1 MRNRISL
8 YFEPYAW
15 ERLNRYL
22 SYLLLSGKPFYE
34 LPTMNDLIEDAVV
47 YVAKH
52 MTGVAI
58 TGTDLMPYI
67 TGTGALPI
75 KDTLSGRAYEKG
87 RIAFN
92 LTPRGE
98 KALKQIRETNKE
110 IVNSIHDELIP
121 EGTSDPVLIRSCA
134 YYLIADSS
142 TYFFADLYF
151 TFLFDLG
158 TSMLPLNLSISDEEI
173 NAMTELEKNNL
184 RKVSWDEGLI
194 AYLRRSMA
202 LVLLQRETKVIPV
215 SEMPEKTLRGNDYQ
229 SHGFSFNY
237 IQAFIGFV
245 AVQVGKSH
253 DLSLPEILRGFSI
266 HENDISAF
274 IQCLLTIQ
282 RYSRSLILGSVK
294 EMETEEKNLSLFR

>member
-1 MRNRISL
+1 ML
-8 YFEPYAW
+8 A
-15 ERLNRYL
+15 
-22 SYLLLSGKPFYE
+22 
-34 LPTMNDLIEDAVV
+34 
-47 YVAKH
+47 
-52 MTGVAI
+52 
-58 TGTDLMPYI
+58 
-67 TGTGALPI
+67 
-75 KDTLSGRAYEKG
+75 
-87 RIAFN
+87 
-92 LTPRGE
+92 
-98 KALKQIRETNKE
+98 
-110 IVNSIHDELIP
+110 
-121 EGTSDPVLIRSCA
+121 IRSCA